1 MAFKI
6 KGSHIIAVAF
16 TVGIAA
22 WMLNGNMQIGGQ
34 SGSAAESETVAERQS
49 NEDSKLFRVNYIPLN
64 QEERLQTIPVRGR
77 TQADAII
84 TVRTETG
91 GIIEKRLVEKGDTVK
106 TGDLVCVIERGA
118 REANVARSE
127 AQLAQSEGEYIA
139 NEQLAK
145 KGFASQTKLR
155 QMKYAMDSA
164 KAELAQSKL
173 ELQRTEVRANASGT
187 VQDPI
192 AEVGDVLAAGETCVT
207 LVDSDP
213 MLFVGQVSERSVG
226 DVKVGML
233 ADIFIVSGQTVQ
245 GKVRYL
251 APSADPQTRTFLV
264 EIELAA
270 ETGPIRDGLTAS
282 AEIKLPPSMAFRV
295 SPSWLS
301 LADSGE
307 VGLKTISAD
316 NIVGFEPI
324 KILAQAKDGFWIE
337 GPQQGVKI
345 ITLGQEYVVAGER
358 VEPVLD
364 EFIKAEAN

>member
-6 KGSHIIAVAF
+6 KGSHILAVTI

-22 WMLNGNMQIGGQ
+22 WMLNGEMQIGGQ
-34 SGSAAESETVAERQS
+34 SGSAAEAVTVAERQTD
-49 NEDSKLFRVNYIPLN
+49 EDNKLFRVNYIPLK
-64 QEERLQTIPVRGR
+64 QEQRLQTIPVRGR

-84 TVRTETG
+84 AVRAETD
-91 GIIEKRLVEKGDTVK
+91 GIIEKRLVEKGDTV
-106 TGDLVCVIERGA
+106 TAGDLVCVIERGA
-118 REANVARSE
+118 REANVARAE
-127 AQLAQSEGEYIA
+127 AQLAQSEGEYTA

-164 KAELAQSKL
+164 KAELAQSEL
-173 ELQRTEVRANASGT
+173 ELERTEVRANASGI

-192 AEVGDVLAAGETCVT
+192 AEVGDVLAIGDTCVT

-213 MLFVGQVSERSVG
+213 MLFVGQVSEQSISH
-226 DVKVGML
+226 VKVGM
-233 ADIFIVSGQTVQ
+233 DVDVSIISGQNVQ

-251 APSADPQTRTFLV
+251 APSADPQTRTFLIEV
-264 EIELAA
+264 ELSEQA
-270 ETGPIRDGLTAS
+270 GPIRDGLTAS
-282 AEIKLPPSMAFRV
+282 AEIKLPPRMAFKV

-307 VGLKTISAD
+307 IGLKTISAD
-316 NIVGFEPI
+316 DIVGFTPV
-324 KILAQAKDGFWIE
+324 KILAQTKEGFWVE
-337 GPQQGVKI
+337 GPNQGDRI
-345 ITLGQEYVVAGER
+345 ITLGQEYVIAGER

-364 EFIKAEAN
+364 KIIKAEAN